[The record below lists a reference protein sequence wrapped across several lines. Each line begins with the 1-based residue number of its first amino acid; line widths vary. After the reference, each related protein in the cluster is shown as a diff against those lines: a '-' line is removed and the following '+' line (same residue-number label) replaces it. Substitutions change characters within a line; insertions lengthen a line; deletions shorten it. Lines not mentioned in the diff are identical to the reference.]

1 MGHEN
6 VRERPVLST
15 YGRAVEA
22 GLDYRRAIA
31 ATKLVTWTVQSDA
44 SDARTFYTLAL

>member
-22 GLDYRRAIA
+22 GLDYRRAIS
-31 ATKLVTWTVQSDA
+31 ATKIVTWTVQSDA
-44 SDARTFYTLAL
+44 SDASTFYTLAL